1 MKRITYLWLNGTIL
15 TGLIAPLAAA
25 QSQSDSLGEYA
36 RQNKKQ
42 KQTRA
47 VTKKVYD
54 SDNLPRA
61 ETINVV
67 GAVPQGKDHVHNDRQ
82 PKADAENNAET
93 DITPGQNT
101 EDRQKVYE
109 NWKKQ
114 IADQE
119 QAVDRLQEELNQFLQ
134 QHQGQPLSQYKQEA
148 EARQQALDSAKQQ
161 LTDLQ
166 ERARKAGVPS
176 KLRE

>member
-1 MKRITYLWLNGTIL
+1 MKPITYLWLSGTIL
-15 TGLIAPLAAA
+15 AGLIAPAAAA

-47 VTKKVYD
+47 FTKKFYD

-67 GAVPQGKDHVHNDRQ
+67 GAVSQDKDHVHNDR
-82 PKADAENNAET
+82 PPEADRHNNAET
-93 DITPGQNT
+93 EITPGQNT
-101 EDRQKVYE
+101 EVRQKVYE

-119 QAVDRLQEELNQFLQ
+119 QIVDRLQEELNEFLR

-148 EARQQALDSAKQQ
+148 DARQQALDSAKQE

>member
-1 MKRITYLWLNGTIL
+1 MKSITYVWLSGTIL
-15 TGLIAPLAAA
+15 AGLIAAPPAA
-25 QSQSDSLGEYA
+25 QSQSDNLGEYA

-42 KQTRA
+42 QQTRA

-54 SDNLPRA
+54 SDNLPKA

-67 GAVPQGKDHVHNDRQ
+67 GSVHQDKDHVHNERQ
-82 PKADAENNAET
+82 PEADAENNSET
-93 DITPGQNT
+93 DIKPGQNT

-114 IADQE
+114 IVDQE
-119 QAVDRLQEELNQFLQ
+119 QAVDRLQEELNQFLR

-148 EARQQALDSAKQQ
+148 DARQQALDSAKQQ